1 MIDRYRQH
9 HWEAINQY
17 CPSIYN
23 QNSTDPNNPNLYT
36 PADPNNAVRVDARSA
51 WFSLETLKAFINT
64 IETRTCANT
73 APNCMPAL
81 GVRIYYAEYPTD
93 ATELQTYAPENGTI
107 DPTYAGMHTLLMIP
121 TYDAGANHIDFDP
134 DQMVAGN
141 PCPATSIFDSGSAM
155 ISGSITALAAQN
167 HGGLAPPP
175 FYYGGGMSTGQG
187 YWNGGAYFMRYVDV
201 FKRSGPGSIPNN
213 TQPAIGR

>member
-1 MIDRYRQH
+1 MKKLSGLTLLLIVTNLITIAALVWCCCCKCHRACLKANDSTTNRVAGGPPGTCCPGNCYPANCTIATKFDLDRACKMIDRYRQH

-107 DPTYAGMHTLLMIP
+107 D
-121 TYDAGANHIDFDP
+121 
-134 DQMVAGN
+134 
-141 PCPATSIFDSGSAM
+141 
-155 ISGSITALAAQN
+155 
-167 HGGLAPPP
+167 
-175 FYYGGGMSTGQG
+175 
-187 YWNGGAYFMRYVDV
+187 
-201 FKRSGPGSIPNN
+201 
-213 TQPAIGR
+213 